1 MSADS
6 WQKDEREQLMSTP
19 DYYQVLGV
27 SRDASADEIKKAYRK
42 MAMKVHPDVAT
53 DRDAEDKFKQVNEA
67 YEVLSDPNKRA
78 IFDRGGDPM
87 SHGPGGDPFAN
98 MGGFSGFGSYG
109 GQGFDIG
116 DLFGAMFGQ
125 ATTTRGPKSRVRR
138 GQDQLIRTKL
148 TLPEAVFG
156 VTKPV
161 TFDTYLV
168 CDSCS
173 GSGSR
178 DNREPV
184 TCTQCNGRGEVVVS
198 QRSILG
204 EIRTSQPCPACQG
217 YGNIIPE
224 PCPECSGHG
233 RIPQQRTINVKIPG
247 GVDTGNRVHLQ
258 GQGEVGPGAGP
269 AGDLYVE
276 IQVQPHDVFRRDH
289 ENLEMVVRL
298 PMSLAALGTQI
309 DIDTLESEL
318 PDCPDERRQVH
329 LDVPAGTQSGSRLV
343 INGHG
348 VPSLRANRRGE
359 NPRGDLGIT
368 MLVQTPTK
376 LDSQQRDLLAQLA
389 QLRGE
394 AGPEVL
400 TKPEEKGFFNRLK
413 DAFSG

>member
-1 MSADS
+1 MSN
-6 WQKDEREQLMSTP
+6 P

-27 SRDASADEIKKAYRK
+27 PRDASAEQIKKAYRK

-53 DRDAEDKFKQVNEA
+53 DADAEEKFKQVNEA

-78 IFDRGGDPM
+78 VFDRGGDPM
-87 SHGPGGDPFAN
+87 GHGAAGGDPFSR
-98 MGGFSGFGSYG
+98 MGGFSGFNAYAG

-125 ATTTRGPKSRVRR
+125 TTASRGPKSRVRR

-161 TFDTYLV
+161 TFDTYVL
-168 CDSCS
+168 CDACN
-173 GSGSR
+173 GSGSK

-184 TCTQCNGRGEVVVS
+184 TCTRCQGRGEIIVS

-204 EIRTSQPCPACQG
+204 EIRTSQPCPSCQG
-217 YGNIIPE
+217 FGNIIPE

-233 RIPQQRTINVKIPG
+233 RISQQRTINVKIPG
-247 GVDTGNRVHLQ
+247 GVDTGNRVHLS
-258 GQGEVGPGAGP
+258 GQGEIGPGAGP

-276 IQVQPHDVFRRDH
+276 IQVLPHDVFRRDH
-289 ENLEMVVRL
+289 DNLEMVVRL
-298 PMSLAALGTQI
+298 PMALAALGTHI

-318 PDCPDERRQVH
+318 PDCPEDRRKVH
-329 LDVPAGTQSGSRLV
+329 VEVPAGTQSGTRLV
-343 INGHG
+343 MAGHG
-348 VPSLRANRRGE
+348 VPSLRTNRRGE
-359 NPRGDLGIT
+359 TPRGDLGVT

-376 LDSQQRDLLAQLA
+376 LDAEQRELLAQLA
-389 QLRGE
+389 RLSGE

-413 DAFSG
+413 DVFS

>member
-1 MSADS
+1 
-6 WQKDEREQLMSTP
+6 MSTP

-359 NPRGDLGIT
+359 TPRGDLGIT